1 MKIMEKE
8 TNTEKLLQN
17 IDETTPS
24 QDEELAFIA
33 YQENVT
39 RSKEEKRTRWIL
51 IALTVAI
58 YLLGLGLFAIIVQT
72 VYNINQIAGLVTGA
86 VLLVLYTICFVIVI
100 VSIFSKHS
108 FDLEFKKRNTG
119 HFSERAN
126 NKVRWE
132 IAKNITEQSVVLNYV
147 ENQEKK
153 EFLNKAEAEKVDAF
167 TTITKLL
174 EKYPNHIPGSTNPD
188 SQKLAESLSISM
200 RKDGV
205 IYKKAK
211 KLILRRAVS
220 TGCLTALSQNAIVDA
235 SVVAIKNVQLIKDL
249 IWLYGFRPTNA
260 EMTKILSRVVRNVC
274 VAIGFNSMPKSTTWA
289 SKVFNKDSSNFLI
302 QLLGQAIDM
311 GAQFLGNGAMTYL
324 VGKYTV
330 NALLSQYRIQDL
342 YRIKDLKNYE
352 IEMTSATVHEINA
365 EIEVEVKELS
375 NKPEEIEEKKE
386 ALPKPEETEKKKK
399 WKFPFFKKRKEGVE
413 KDKH

>member
-1 MKIMEKE
+1 MEKE

-119 HFSERAN
+119 HFSERTN

-188 SQKLAESLSISM
+188 SQKLAESLSVSM

-365 EIEVEVKELS
+365 EIEVEVKELG

-386 ALPKPEETEKKKK
+386 ALPKPEETEKKK